1 MSMEIS
7 AYPLTWPAGWKRTA
21 PDLRKRARFSRMLDG
36 SSSNFRGKQILTVAD
51 GVTRLVEEL
60 MRLGVGDRH
69 DIITSTNI
77 EVRLDGF
84 PYSNRP
90 EPLDPG
96 VSVYWRM
103 PAEKDTKCMAVDRYD
118 RVAGNIAAVAATVS
132 AMRAIERHG
141 GAEILDRAF
150 TGFIALPA
158 PGDWRKILGLS
169 NRQDIN
175 LEVAEKAY
183 RSLAKD
189 AHPDTGGTVIHWQQI
204 STAIAQAREE
214 LAR

>member
-7 AYPLTWPAGWKRTA
+7 AYPLTWPTGWKRTA

-36 SSSNFRGKQILTVAD
+36 SRSNFRGKQILTVAD
-51 GVTRLVEEL
+51 GITRLVEEL

-77 EVRLDGF
+77 QVRLDGF

-103 PAEKDTKCMAVDRYD
+103 PGEKDTKCMAVDRYD
-118 RVAGNIAAVAATVS
+118 RVAGNIAAVAATIS

-150 TGFIALPA
+150 TGFVALPA
-158 PGDWRKILGLS
+158 PADWRKILGLS
-169 NRQDIN
+169 DQKSIPLD
-175 LEVAEKAY
+175 VAEKAY
-183 RSLAKD
+183 RTLAMNH
-189 AHPDTGGTVIHWQQI
+189 HPDRGGSAEQFQQI
-204 STAIAQAREE
+204 SAAIKQARQE